1 MKTTADIIFHYENK
15 PAVRFDNY
23 PAKIEKDGKVTIHTQ
38 TIKPMYEHYQNCDDL
53 VLKYNGE
60 IYAFIGA
67 NEYNLTD
74 VDLMFWR

>member
-38 TIKPMYEHYQNCDDL
+38 TIRPMYEHYQNCLDL
-53 VLKYNGE
+53 VAKYNGE
-60 IYAFIGA
+60 IYGFCYAE
-67 NEYNLTD
+67 EYNLTD
-74 VDLMFWR
+74 VKLYFTR